1 MEGSSLT
8 TSLRYQALL
17 SCFLFFFCN
26 QLAFAR
32 LVIRRAVE
40 MESLQFVG
48 CSWFI
53 GLIGLVSDSPEIK
66 ATENRTCVHPC
77 SSPVSSRPHLDAPGV
92 HSVASN
98 SPKKLS
104 AAIASLNYRNRFSS
118 KFSDPGYKATL
129 EGFGRSVGRAVWR
142 SYPAAA
148 KTSSMHRAGASIC

>member
-48 CSWFI
+48 CSWFM
-53 GLIGLVSDSPEIK
+53 GLIGLVFRFTQNKFTETDYVRSHASP
-66 ATENRTCVHPC
+66 
-77 SSPVSSRPHLDAPGV
+77 
-92 HSVASN
+92 
-98 SPKKLS
+98 LS
-104 AAIASLNYRNRFSS
+104 LLAH
-118 KFSDPGYKATL
+118 T
-129 EGFGRSVGRAVWR
+129 
-142 SYPAAA
+142 
-148 KTSSMHRAGASIC
+148 

>member
-1 MEGSSLT
+1 MTSLVFLSLSISVLCGKRTGIVFLIFFLFTFFLYLRFLTWRANHLEGSSLT

-66 ATENRTCVHPC
+66 V
-77 SSPVSSRPHLDAPGV
+77 
-92 HSVASN
+92 
-98 SPKKLS
+98 PKKTDHVCIPAHSLS
-104 AAIASLNYRNRFSS
+104 PL
-118 KFSDPGYKATL
+118 DHT
-129 EGFGRSVGRAVWR
+129 
-142 SYPAAA
+142 
-148 KTSSMHRAGASIC
+148 